1 MRNFLSFVYSSKTNI
16 IFRGPQVRMQVKKVI
31 KPSLKVSSSN
41 RLNRNRQTAKSKVLK
56 AARIKKSLQSS
67 LLHHMPLCIHQQYT
81 EKWIEMAFMQR
92 SSGRTRTEEEKLRTR
107 EQTWWIMRPVL
118 GRPQSK
124 IKLILVRN
132 YHSMSIKHV
141 IVFSFCLGL

>member
-1 MRNFLSFVYSSKTNI
+1 
-16 IFRGPQVRMQVKKVI
+16 MQVKKVI

-107 EQTWWIMRPVL
+107 EQT
-118 GRPQSK
+118 
-124 IKLILVRN
+124 
-132 YHSMSIKHV
+132 
-141 IVFSFCLGL
+141 